1 MPRIWSGNALPITH
15 TSVTPHSLVPQC
27 VLPRLTFGFN
37 PPECNMLAIS
47 LFQSDHETIY
57 KALKVKTNCNYQC
70 KKITDCNLD
79 RTQHNLWHSSLNQ
92 NWMVAEETIDN
103 KMKLVKLF
111 ILRLL
116 CVNTDC
122 CILWLLLLL
131 FCVFSCIMSTV
142 LINCIRTES
151 HLLMKLKTKND
162 TMRLWTRH
170 QSLYAANEWLNSR
183 YMHVLPGSLVSAI

>member
-1 MPRIWSGNALPITH
+1 
-15 TSVTPHSLVPQC
+15 
-27 VLPRLTFGFN
+27 
-37 PPECNMLAIS
+37 
-47 LFQSDHETIY
+47 
-57 KALKVKTNCNYQC
+57 
-70 KKITDCNLD
+70 
-79 RTQHNLWHSSLNQ
+79 
-92 NWMVAEETIDN
+92 MVAEETIDN

-142 LINCIRTES
+142 LINVRRTES

-170 QSLYAANEWLNSR
+170 QSLYAANE
-183 YMHVLPGSLVSAI
+183 